1 MLKNKHAIKHLIREP
16 MNDIDPHMQDPL
28 STIRLRAMDLLAR
41 REHSHLELHRKLAV
55 RFPEHEDLLDQVL
68 VGLKE
73 DNLQSDERF
82 VEAFVSSRIRKGQGP
97 HRISMELQQR
107 GLDQPLAERAVAE
120 SGADWAVLVVEVMVK
135 KYGGKSCHD
144 FSERAKR
151 SKFLQYR
158 GFNADQISACF
169 KED

>member
-1 MLKNKHAIKHLIREP
+1 MTDTEADTL
-16 MNDIDPHMQDPL
+16 DPL
-28 STIRLRAMDLLAR
+28 PVIRLRAMGLLAR
-41 REHSHLELHRKLAV
+41 REHSHLELHRKLAD
-55 RFPEHEDLLDQVL
+55 RFPDHVDLLDQVL
-68 VGLKE
+68 VGLRE

-82 VEAFVSSRIRKGQGP
+82 AEAFVSSRVRKGQGP

-120 SGADWAVLVVEVMVK
+120 SGADWTILAGEVMAK
-135 KYGGKSCHD
+135 KYGDKPCND

-158 GFNADQISACF
+158 GFNTDQISACF
-169 KED
+169 NDD

>member
-1 MLKNKHAIKHLIREP
+1 MTDTEADTDTR
-16 MNDIDPHMQDPL
+16 DPL
-28 STIRLRAMDLLAR
+28 PIIRLRAMDLLAR
-41 REHSHLELHRKLAV
+41 REHSHLELHRKLAD
-55 RFPEHEDLLDQVL
+55 RFPEHVDLLDQVL
-68 VGLKE
+68 VGLQQ

-82 VEAFVSSRIRKGQGP
+82 AEAFVSYRVRKGQGP

-120 SGADWAVLVVEVMVK
+120 SGADWTILAGEVMAK
-135 KYGGKSCHD
+135 KYGGKPCND

-158 GFNADQISACF
+158 GFNTDQISACF
-169 KED
+169 NDD